1 MAVRRQALTRWWR
14 SLALFIPIVSGWA
27 AGAPRTEPSAPAH
40 ATIGAPQ
47 QTIPAP
53 VHDESTCAFC
63 QAAAFPPLAAARS
76 AVVPLALSSL
86 EIEPV
91 APGDES
97 PVLRFT
103 HRPSSRAP
111 PVLQPV

>member
-1 MAVRRQALTRWWR
+1 MAVRRQALTHWWR
-14 SLALFIPIVSGWA
+14 WLALLIPIVSGWA
-27 AGAPRTEPSAPAH
+27 AGAPRAEASSPGH

-63 QAAAFPPLAAARS
+63 QAAAFPPLAAGGS
-76 AVVPLALSSL
+76 AVVPLALSNL

-103 HRPSSRAP
+103 YRPTSRAP
-111 PVLQPV
+111 PLLQTV